1 MKVRKAIIPAAG
13 LGTRFL
19 PASKAVPKEMIPVVD
34 KPGIQYT
41 IEEAARAGITDILL
55 ISSAGKSAMENH
67 FDRSLDLEWRL
78 ERAGK
83 TDELETVR
91 KLTELA
97 NVHSVRQRE
106 PLGFGHAVL
115 MGRPHVGNEPFAVMV
130 PDEIAPELSGGK
142 PSLLARMI
150 EIFEEKQASVLLV
163 QEVPHE
169 SISAYGAIKPDFESD
184 DLARI
189 VDIVEKPA
197 PDDAPSDLGA
207 RGRYVFTP
215 EIFDAIE
222 RTEPGVGNE
231 IQLTDAIRQLLS
243 EQDVFAYVYPGR
255 LFDVGNKVDYLRAT
269 VELALDR
276 EDLSEPFGEFIR
288 DVAKRLDA
296 DG

>member
-67 FDRSLDLEWRL
+67 FDRSLDLERRL

-83 TDELETVR
+83 TDELEIVR

-97 NVHSVRQRE
+97 NVHSVRQKE

-130 PDEIAPELSGGK
+130 PDEIAPESSGGE

-150 EIFEEKQASVLLV
+150 EIFEKKQASVLLV

-231 IQLTDAIRQLLS
+231 IQLTDAIRQLLN
-243 EQDVFAYVYPGR
+243 EQDVFAYVYSGR

-276 EDLSEPFGEFIR
+276 DDLSEPFGEFIR